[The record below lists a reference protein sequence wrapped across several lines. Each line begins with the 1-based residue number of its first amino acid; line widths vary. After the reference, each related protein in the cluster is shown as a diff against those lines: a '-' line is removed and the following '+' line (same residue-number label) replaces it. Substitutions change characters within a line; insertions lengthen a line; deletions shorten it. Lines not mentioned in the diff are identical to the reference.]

1 MINLFVG
8 GFQFEEAYKY
18 LLDNRCVIVDEQ
30 LKNVISEWDECMS
43 GSLKRSTLDITELP
57 GVEKLSWELETY
69 TQYYLLRLPPE
80 PIHGHLT
87 GEVIKL

>member
-18 LLDNRCVIVDEQ
+18 LLENRCVIVDEQ
-30 LKNVISEWDECMS
+30 LKNVISEWDECVS
-43 GSLKRSTLDITELP
+43 RGLSRSKLDITELP
-57 GVEKLSWELETY
+57 WEGLGK
-69 TQYYLLRLPPE
+69 QYYLLRLPPV
-80 PIHGHLT
+80 PIKGYLT